1 MAKKSGIKNNSLWYW
16 IIAAL
21 VFVVVIFIIKY
32 ILDIKSIVHRQEN
45 YTNKPQLTIVYAFS
59 KTCPHCIQFEGTFDS
74 VTRKFMDKYT
84 SSYHIDI
91 MKIERAQLSTEK
103 YMQYVDGFPTVL
115 VYKGSDFVK
124 KNVGKTPADNFMKFL
139 ETSL

>member
-1 MAKKSGIKNNSLWYW
+1 MAKKSSIKSNTLWYW
-16 IIAAL
+16 ILAAL
-21 VFVVVIFIIKY
+21 VFVVIIFIIKY
-32 ILDIKSIVHRQEN
+32 IFDIKSIVRGQEG

-91 MKIERAQLSTEK
+91 MKIERGELSEK
-103 YMQYVDGFPTVL
+103 YMQHVDGFPTVL
-115 VYKGSDFVK
+115 IYKGADFVK
-124 KNVGKTPADNFMKFL
+124 KNVGKIPADNFMKFL